1 MATGIPVLNVKLSNL
16 EVQTHEKYG
25 ESLILKNNC
34 VEIEGKVYKLT
45 SFPTFEKIVHNGR
58 EVSVKT
64 TCLAFREVAG
74 ASVPKSVPVV
84 SKAESK
90 SFKTAEV
97 KKTTDL
103 EDRVAKMELGLAQI
117 LAAVSSKA

>member
-1 MATGIPVLNVKLSNL
+1 MATGIPVLNIKLSNL

-45 SFPTFEKIVHNGR
+45 CFPTFEKIVHNGR

-64 TCLAFREVAG
+64 TCLAFREVVG
-74 ASVPKSVPVV
+74 ATVPKVVPKEEKTFNTA
-84 SKAESK
+84 KA
-90 SFKTAEV
+90 V
-97 KKTTDL
+97 KAPKAQDAL

-117 LAAVSSKA
+117 LAAVSGKA